1 MMLKSDNLLITE
13 ISEED
18 SSEIL
23 EIYNSNKHFLVTHLD
38 KKKVD
43 LDWVIEEL
51 DKMRKMNYLTFK
63 IIELSSGKVIGF
75 IDFKLHEESYL
86 SLLMI
91 HNNFKNN
98 GYGKEAYTLL
108 EEHFLN
114 ESVRNVRIDVVY
126 DYDNSVMK
134 FWIDRGFNKVKNIQL
149 QWDDQYLGAAMMKKA
164 L

>member
-91 HNNFKNN
+91 HNSYKSK
-98 GYGKEAYTLL
+98 GYGKEAYALL
-108 EEHFLN
+108 EEHFRN
-114 ESVRNVRIDVVY
+114 EKVRNVRIDVVY
-126 DYDNSVMK
+126 DYDNSVMQ
-134 FWIDRGFNKVKNIQL
+134 FWVDRGFNKVKNIQL